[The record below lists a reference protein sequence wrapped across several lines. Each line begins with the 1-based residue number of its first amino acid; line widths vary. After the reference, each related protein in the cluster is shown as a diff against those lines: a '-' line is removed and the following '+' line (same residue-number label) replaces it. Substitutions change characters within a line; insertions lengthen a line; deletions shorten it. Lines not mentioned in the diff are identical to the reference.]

1 MKISTAKHL
10 PEIDGLRAVAVLAV
24 VLYHANV
31 PGFSAGYLGVDIFFV
46 ISGYLITGLLHHEG
60 QQAGRIDFLA
70 FYARRFRR
78 LLPALAIVLVVTLLA
93 AWWILFP
100 AELPRLSKSATAVLL
115 MFSNMHFMK
124 YSGGYFDP
132 SVDVMPLLHTWSLS
146 VEEQFYLFWPLL
158 LAGCFSLARK
168 FGWNVNRL
176 LTITLSVAIL
186 ASFTYWLSNLTTN
199 PNHAF
204 YMMPARVWELALGGL
219 INFLPGASRHQRH
232 ASAPTR
238 HLSSVALVIIFATL
252 CLPLDQ
258 DKYTALLYP
267 TAVMATTMLIYAI
280 HCHASS
286 AGVQILLKNK
296 LAIYIGLV
304 SYSFYLWHWPLLA
317 LNRAYYLGERLLL
330 RDIGLVLLSLALAYL
345 SYRWIETPVRRRR
358 PWPFATDRNT
368 LKAALLIVLS
378 IALLAHQAKEW
389 GISRNTE
396 INREIQSNSNIW
408 GKERL
413 AINTSACKEPKDGAQ
428 LAPQTDCLRGPQGK
442 ALSVV
447 AWGDS
452 HAGHL
457 EGLLYPLAQ
466 QAGQQYLMRA
476 FGACPPLIE
485 AAPVKGSG
493 IQLPCAQHN
502 QLVFDEIRTLAR
514 HDLKAVVLGGR
525 WNSYLAMPETNPA
538 AITSY
543 ALVDHW
549 QDAQAKHAE
558 LKVGAV
564 PLDTAGSLNT
574 LEKSLRRTL
583 EALSAMNLEILL
595 MAPVPEP
602 YFNAPHCLYRKSE
615 VECRFARQR
624 VDERRRET
632 ILRLQNAARDLPRV
646 HLIDPID
653 HFCDQHACRV
663 QKNGFSIYWDTDH
676 LTPEM
681 GYYLS
686 EQLGAQLPWLW
697 AAPGAA
703 R

>member
-60 QQAGRIDFLA
+60 QHTGRIDFLA

-78 LLPALAIVLVVTLLA
+78 LLPALAIVLVTTLLA
-93 AWWILFP
+93 AWVILFP
-100 AELPRLSKSATAVLL
+100 AELPRLSKAATAVLL
-115 MFSNMHFMK
+115 MFSNIHFMQ

-158 LAGCFSLARK
+158 LAGCFALARK
-168 FGWNVNRL
+168 FTWNVDRL
-176 LTITLSVAIL
+176 LAGTLSVAIL
-186 ASFTYWLSNLTTN
+186 ASFAYWLGNLTSN
-199 PNHAF
+199 PNNAF

-232 ASAPTR
+232 ASPPVR
-238 HLSSVALVIIFATL
+238 HLSSIALAVIAATL
-252 CLPLDQ
+252 CLPLDP

-267 TAVMATTMLIYAI
+267 AAVLATTVLIYAI
-280 HCHASS
+280 HCHSSS

-304 SYSFYLWHWPLLA
+304 SYSFYLWHWPLLS
-317 LNRAYYLGERLLL
+317 LGRAYYLGERLLL
-330 RDIGLVLLSLALAYL
+330 RDLSLVLLSLVLAYA
-345 SYRWIETPVRRRR
+345 SYRWIETPVRRKR
-358 PWPFATDRNT
+358 PWPFSTDRNT
-368 LKAALLIVLS
+368 LKAALAIILAIG
-378 IALLAHQAKEW
+378 LLGHQAKEW
-389 GISRNTE
+389 GMARNTE
-396 INREIQSNSNIW
+396 ITREIQGNSTIW

-413 AINTSACKEPKDGAQ
+413 AINAPACHEPKEGTQ
-428 LAPQTDCLRGPQGK
+428 LAPQADCRRGPQGSP
-442 ALSVV
+442 LSVV

-457 EGLLYPLAQ
+457 EGMLYPLAQ
-466 QAGQQYLMRA
+466 QAQQQYLLRS
-476 FGACPPLIE
+476 FGACPPLVD
-485 AAPVKGSG
+485 AAPVKGGS
-493 IQLPCAQHN
+493 IQLPCAERN
-502 QLVFDEIRTLAR
+502 RLVFEEIRTLAGQG
-514 HDLKAVVLGGR
+514 LKTVVLGGR

-549 QDAQAKHAE
+549 QEAQEQRTA
-558 LKVGAV
+558 LKVGKT
-564 PLDTAGSLNT
+564 PLDTAGSLDT

-583 EALSAMNLEILL
+583 EALSAMNLEVLL

-615 VECRFARQR
+615 AECRFSRQR

-632 ILRLQNAARDLPRV
+632 LLRLQNAARDLPRV
-646 HLIDPID
+646 HLIDPIGY
-653 HFCDQHACRV
+653 FCDQQACRV
-663 QKNGFSIYWDTDH
+663 QKDGFSIYWDTDH
-676 LTPEM
+676 LTLEM
-681 GYYLS
+681 GHYLS
-686 EQLGAQLPWLW
+686 QQLGPRLPWLW
-697 AAPGAA
+697 ATPGTP